1 MLNLHIRGGYNL
13 NLFKDFKKTSQVEEY
28 TINKYKDILPEDL
41 IKVWKTYG
49 YGSFLNGYLKI
60 INPDEF
66 NSFINDTYLRSEGTI
81 PIFSTSMGDI
91 ILFEKDEN
99 QESYIVMIN
108 YRKGKTK
115 VLASKYSLFLRFLE
129 EEAFRQKALD
139 WLPYPEAIEQY
150 KEPEYNECFGYTPL
164 LGLGGAEKMEN
175 LKKVK
180 LKEHILIITE
190 FMGPVQ

>member
-1 MLNLHIRGGYNL
+1 MS
-13 NLFKDFKKTSQVEEY
+13 LFNDFKKVSEVEEH
-28 TINKYKDILPEDL
+28 TINTYKNILPEAL
-41 IKVWKTYG
+41 IDAWKTRG
-49 YGSFLNGYLKI
+49 YGTFMNGYLRI

-66 NSFINDTYLRSEGTI
+66 SSLVNDTYLRSKGTI

-91 ILFEKDEN
+91 IVFEKDEN

-115 VLASKYSLFLRFLE
+115 VVASKYSLFLRFLE

-139 WLPYPEAIEQY
+139 WLPYPEAIEKY
-150 KEPEYNECFGYTPL
+150 KEPEHDECLGYTPL
-164 LGLGGAEKMEN
+164 LGLGGAEKVEN

-180 LKEHILIITE
+180 LKEHILVITE

>member
-1 MLNLHIRGGYNL
+1 MS
-13 NLFKDFKKTSQVEEY
+13 LFKDFKKVSEVEEY
-28 TINKYKDILPEDL
+28 TINKYKNMVPEAL
-41 IKVWKTYG
+41 IEVWKSYG
-49 YGSFLNGYLKI
+49 YGTIMNGYLKI

-66 NSFINDTYLRSEGTI
+66 SSLVNESYLRSKGTI
-81 PIFSTSMGDI
+81 PIFSTSMGDL

-99 QESYIVMIN
+99 QESYIVTIN

-115 VLASKYSLFLRFLE
+115 VVASKYSLFLRFLE

-139 WLPYPEAIEQY
+139 WLPYPEAIEKY
-150 KEPEYNECFGYTPL
+150 NEPEYDDCFGYTPL
-164 LGLGGAEKMEN
+164 LGLGGAEKVEN

-180 LKEHILIITE
+180 LKEHIRIITE